1 MVWLD
6 QSHYLDAVLKPRTS
20 NYCKQTRLRIKV
32 ALAAYAYEV
41 LSQPIMSDGE
51 YDRLARR
58 IDPTKLTG
66 NKVMDDFFRH
76 HYAAHTGSWIHSH
89 PNKPGLAN
97 ILYRN
102 FIEPPKRRKKKRP
115 V

>member
-1 MVWLD
+1 M
-6 QSHYLDAVLKPRTS
+6 KPRTS

-51 YDRLARR
+51 YDRLAKR
-58 IDPTKLTG
+58 IDPAKLTG
-66 NKVMDDFFRH
+66 NKVMDDFFRQH
-76 HYAAHTGSWIHSH
+76 FKPHTGSWVHSH
-89 PNKPGLAN
+89 PNKLGLQN
-97 ILYRN
+97 ILYRY
-102 FIEPPKRRKKKRP
+102 FLKPPKRRRRKKRP